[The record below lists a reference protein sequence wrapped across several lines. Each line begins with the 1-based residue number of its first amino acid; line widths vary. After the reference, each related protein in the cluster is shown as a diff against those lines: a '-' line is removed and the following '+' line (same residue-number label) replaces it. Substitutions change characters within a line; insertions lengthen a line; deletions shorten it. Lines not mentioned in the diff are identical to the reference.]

1 MFMKAL
7 QKLYVSNEM
16 ELFLFSRNLEI
27 SAHSKLKTMDDLTN
41 HIYIYIYIYTYTH
54 IYTVSI
60 SSLLC

>member
-41 HIYIYIYIYTYTH
+41 HK
-54 IYTVSI
+54 
-60 SSLLC
+60 